1 VLQEAMTDSAGRA
14 RVDARARFGRPYA
27 RGRRAWHHL
36 APRPVLLVAS
46 VLAVGVSA
54 VPLVYL
60 AVRTAEAGGSRIAA
74 VLRTPGLAELTLRS
88 LALMAVVTAGCL
100 VIGVGTALLV
110 VRTDLPARRFFAVV
124 AALPLAIPTYVAGYA
139 WVSLVD
145 DFHGFAAAAVV
156 LVLCCSPYVYLPT
169 AAALAGADP
178 ATEEAS
184 RALGRGPWAT
194 FVGVTLRQIRP
205 AITAGALLVALYV
218 LSDFG
223 AVAILRVNTFTLAI
237 FTSFNL
243 GFDRTGALVLSTMLV
258 LLTMAV
264 LVGELLARRTT
275 TRYARVGSGARR
287 PPERIALGPWRPVAL
302 AGLAAV
308 ALAALGIPAGAMARW
323 FSVGVSRPGS
333 LAEIAAAMGNTLTF
347 SAAGAALTM
356 LLALPIGLLG
366 ARAPGPVA
374 AVLDRVTY
382 VSHALPGVVVGLSLV
397 FFGINVAYP
406 LYQTPWLLALA
417 YAALFLPL
425 GVGAVAGAAAQA
437 PPGLEEAARSL
448 GRGPLSVFRT
458 VTVPLT
464 LPGIGAGAALVFLTC
479 MKELPA
485 TLLLR
490 PTGADTLATELW
502 THTSVAA
509 YAAAAPYA
517 ALLVLL
523 AAIPTWLLAVRS
535 GATGPAVIGGGS

>member
-1 VLQEAMTDSAGRA
+1 MPWARLRLPAAMS
-14 RVDARARFGRPYA
+14 
-27 RGRRAWHHL
+27 RAWHRRV
-36 APRPVLLVAS
+36 PRPALLGAS
-46 VLAVGVSA
+46 LLAVA
-54 VPLVYL
+54 VAALPLAYL
-60 AVRTAEAGGSRIAA
+60 AIRTAQAGWTRIS
-74 VLRTPGLAELTLRS
+74 LQLGTPGLVQLAGRS
-88 LALMAVVTAGCL
+88 LGLTAVVTAGCL

-110 VRTDLPARRFFAVV
+110 TRTDLPGRRFFGVV
-124 AALPLAIPTYVAGYA
+124 AALPLAIPTYVAGFA

-145 DFHGFAAAAVV
+145 GFHGFAAAALV
-156 LVLCCSPYVYLPT
+156 LTLCCSPYVYLPT

-178 ATEEAS
+178 AAEEAS

-205 AITAGALLVALYV
+205 AVTAGALLVALYV

-223 AVAILRVNTFTLAI
+223 GVAILRVNTFTLAI

-243 GFDRTGALVLSTMLV
+243 GFDLAGALVLATLLV
-258 LLTMAV
+258 VLTTAI
-264 LVGELLARRTT
+264 LAGELLARRTR

-287 PPERIALGPWRPVAL
+287 PPERIALGRWRPVAVSAL
-302 AGLAAV
+302 AVV
-308 ALAALGIPAGAMARW
+308 ALAALGLPAAALARW
-323 FSVGVSRPGS
+323 FGAGVSRPGS
-333 LAEIAAAMGNTLTF
+333 LMEIAAAAGNSLAF
-347 SAAGAALTM
+347 SAAGAGLTI
-356 LLALPIGLLG
+356 LLALPIGLLN
-366 ARAPGPVA
+366 ARAPGPIA

-382 VSHALPGVVVGLSLV
+382 LTHALPGVVVGLSLV

-425 GVGAVAGAAAQA
+425 AVGAVGAAAASA
-437 PPGLEEAARSL
+437 PPGLEDVARSL
-448 GRGPLSVFRT
+448 GRGPVAVFRT

-517 ALLVLL
+517 AMLVLM
-523 AAIPTWLLAVRS
+523 AAVPTWLLSVPTDAVLR
-535 GATGPAVIGGGS
+535 GGS